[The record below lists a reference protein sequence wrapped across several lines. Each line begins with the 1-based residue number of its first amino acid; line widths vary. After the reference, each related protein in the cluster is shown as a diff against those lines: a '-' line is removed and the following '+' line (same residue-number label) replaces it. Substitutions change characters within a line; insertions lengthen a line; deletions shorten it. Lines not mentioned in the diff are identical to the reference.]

1 MMTMKKFFFA
11 IFLLSLSSSIWAAS
25 LGIKAIVVDAV
36 TLVPIEFVN
45 VALFRQGSDKLVG
58 GAISDKNGNIDFS
71 TLEEGDYLLRVSYV
85 GYKTLK
91 KELSLKGTV
100 LDLGEVMLER
110 KTKKLSEVEV
120 LGQGSQLRFEIDKKV
135 YSVDQNIAAAGG
147 SASDILKDIPSVTI
161 DDQGNISLR
170 KDANV
175 EVWINGKASGLTS
188 DNRIQVLEQM
198 PAESIE
204 SIEVITNPSVK
215 FNPEGSAGIINIV
228 MKKEH
233 KTGYVGS
240 VTAGI
245 SRPERGNPGKN
256 LGAGFSYNS
265 NKVYAYVNMGYR
277 AKAIE
282 GGKNSERFNYQGTDT
297 TLLKQTGTN
306 SNSTSGIFIR
316 TGVDYHFNKRNTLS
330 FSGFGMTGSGT
341 KTSATHSILTEA
353 LYNSTY
359 PLKDYNQYN
368 EGAST
373 RPSLNVNMDYEHDFN
388 KKKSYIT
395 ASLSYSIHHRDIN
408 SIYKKILSDST
419 FKSDINLQT
428 GNKNTE
434 YELKVDYTNKLTKD
448 SKLEAGWHSKF
459 NQRDN
464 GSSGLDNMNTHLPL
478 PAYFDGFNYK
488 DQTHAGYL
496 TYGNRINK
504 LIYQVGLRAEYFTHQ
519 FADTTYVLNETVKSV
534 QKYTFDPV
542 FHVYPSFYLSYLLP
556 ENAALQLNYT
566 SRVNRHRG
574 KKIDP
579 YRDYSDPNNITYGN
593 PYLVPEYSSAME
605 LNYILTRG
613 AQTISASVYYHNTDN
628 ETENVSYVAN
638 GILYNTF
645 LNIASSTKTGMEL
658 ISKNRVFHILNLT
671 STLNMYHNKLDSASF
686 VDPFNM
692 RNIIPGSSG
701 FSWSGSLLANIM
713 LSKTLSGQVTVKYD
727 SPQLISQGTENEK
740 YAVEVGVR
748 KTFLARKLSVGL
760 NVRDLLN
767 SNINR
772 STTSGSGFY
781 QHTSSFSHG
790 RMVGLT
796 VSYSFGNRN
805 QKQSELKKQDAST
818 DILENESEE

>member
-1 MMTMKKFFFA
+1 
-11 IFLLSLSSSIWAAS
+11 
-25 LGIKAIVVDAV
+25 
-36 TLVPIEFVN
+36 
-45 VALFRQGSDKLVG
+45 
-58 GAISDKNGNIDFS
+58 
-71 TLEEGDYLLRVSYV
+71 
-85 GYKTLK
+85 
-91 KELSLKGTV
+91 
-100 LDLGEVMLER
+100 
-110 KTKKLSEVEV
+110 
-120 LGQGSQLRFEIDKKV
+120 
-135 YSVDQNIAAAGG
+135 
-147 SASDILKDIPSVTI
+147 
-161 DDQGNISLR
+161 
-170 KDANV
+170 
-175 EVWINGKASGLTS
+175 
-188 DNRIQVLEQM
+188 
-198 PAESIE
+198 
-204 SIEVITNPSVK
+204 
-215 FNPEGSAGIINIV
+215 
-228 MKKEH
+228 
-233 KTGYVGS
+233 
-240 VTAGI
+240 
-245 SRPERGNPGKN
+245 
-256 LGAGFSYNS
+256 
-265 NKVYAYVNMGYR
+265 
-277 AKAIE
+277 
-282 GGKNSERFNYQGTDT
+282 
-297 TLLKQTGTN
+297 
-306 SNSTSGIFIR
+306 
-316 TGVDYHFNKRNTLS
+316 
-330 FSGFGMTGSGT
+330 
-341 KTSATHSILTEA
+341 
-353 LYNSTY
+353 
-359 PLKDYNQYN
+359 
-368 EGAST
+368 
-373 RPSLNVNMDYEHDFN
+373 
-388 KKKSYIT
+388 
-395 ASLSYSIHHRDIN
+395 
-408 SIYKKILSDST
+408 
-419 FKSDINLQT
+419 
-428 GNKNTE
+428 
-434 YELKVDYTNKLTKD
+434 
-448 SKLEAGWHSKF
+448 
-459 NQRDN
+459 
-464 GSSGLDNMNTHLPL
+464 
-478 PAYFDGFNYK
+478 
-488 DQTHAGYL
+488 
-496 TYGNRINK
+496 
-504 LIYQVGLRAEYFTHQ
+504 
-519 FADTTYVLNETVKSV
+519 VLNETVKSV

-542 FHVYPSFYLSYLLP
+542 FHVYPSFYMSYLLP

-805 QKQSELKKQDAST
+805 QKQSEIKKQDAST

>member
-1 MMTMKKFFFA
+1 MKKYFVA
-11 IFLLSLSSSIWAAS
+11 ILLFSLTSSLWAS
-25 LGIKAIVVDAV
+25 SPGIKATVVDAV
-36 TLVPIEFVN
+36 TLGPIEFVN
-45 VALFRQGSDKLVG
+45 VALFRQGSDKLVM
-58 GAISDKNGNIDFS
+58 GAISDKDGAINLPGV
-71 TLEEGDYLLRVSYV
+71 EEGNYLLRVSYV

-91 KELSLKGTV
+91 KEFTLKGRT
-100 LDLGEVMLER
+100 LDLGEMKLVS

-120 LGQGSQLRFEIDKKV
+120 LGQGSQMRFEIDKKV

-147 SASDILKDIPSVTI
+147 SASDVLKDIPSVSV

-175 EVWINGKASGLTS
+175 EVWINGKASGLNS
-188 DNRIQVLEQM
+188 DNRVQVLEQM

-245 SRPERGNPGKN
+245 SRPERGNIGKN
-256 LGAGFSYNS
+256 VGTSFSYNS

-282 GGKNSERFNYQGTDT
+282 GGKNSDRLNYQGMDT
-297 TLLKQTGTN
+297 TLLTQTGTN
-306 SNSTSGIFIR
+306 SNSTSGLFIR
-316 TGVDYHFNKRNTLS
+316 AGMDYHLDKKNTLS
-330 FSGFGMTGSGT
+330 ISGFGMAGSGT
-341 KTSATHSILTEA
+341 KTSATHSMLREA
-353 LYNSTY
+353 LYNSAF
-359 PLKDYNQYN
+359 PLKDYTQYN
-368 EGAST
+368 EGNST
-373 RPSLNVNMDYEHDFN
+373 RPSLNVNMDYQHDFK

-395 ASLSYSIHHRDIN
+395 ASLSYSDHTRNIN
-408 SIYKKILSDST
+408 TSYKKILADST
-419 FKSDINLQT
+419 FKSDITQKT

-434 YELKVDYTNKLTKD
+434 FEFKVDYTNKLTKD

-459 NQRDN
+459 NIRDN
-464 GSSGLDNMNTHLPL
+464 GSSGTDNLNSELPL
-478 PAYFDGFNYK
+478 PAYFDGFRYT
-488 DQTHAGYL
+488 DQTNAGYI
-496 TYGNRINK
+496 TYGNRIGK
-504 LIYQVGLRAEYFTHQ
+504 LIYQAGLRAEYFTHQ
-519 FADTTYVLNETVKSV
+519 FADTTYAPNEIVKSV
-534 QKYTFDPV
+534 KNYASDPI
-542 FHVYPSFYLSYLLP
+542 FHIYPSFYLSYLLP
-556 ENAALQLNYT
+556 ENAAIQLNYT

-593 PYLVPEYSSAME
+593 PYLMPEYSSAME
-605 LNYILTRG
+605 LNYIMTRG
-613 AQTISASVYYHNTDN
+613 AQTLSASVYYHNTDN
-628 ETENVSYVAN
+628 ETEDVSYLNN
-638 GILYNTF
+638 GVLYNTF
-645 LNIASSTKTGMEL
+645 LNIATSRKTGLEL
-658 ISKNRVFHILNLT
+658 ISKNRVLSILNIT
-671 STLNMYHNKLDSASF
+671 STLNLYYNKLDSASF
-686 VDPFNM
+686 VDPFNQ
-692 RNIIPGSSG
+692 RNVIPGSSG
-701 FSWSGSLLANIM
+701 YSWTGSLLANV
-713 LSKTLSGQVTVKYD
+713 LLGKTLSGQVTLKYD
-727 SPQLISQGTENEK
+727 SPQLISQGKENEK

-748 KTFLARKLSVGL
+748 KTFMARKLSVSL

-781 QHTSSFSHG
+781 QNASSYSHG

-796 VSYSFGNRN
+796 VSYSIGNRN

-818 DILENESEE
+818 DILENEIEE